1 MATFNGM
8 EIFCALTSILFFM
21 LLNWMANTHLS
32 SSGLMGLVFGVGLV
46 ALGENRDAT
55 SWPRR
60 DFRFIAIS
68 TTPLFQADVLPASI
82 QGGDSRLLQGF
93 DRVATMR
100 ECRRYALLTG
110 LVALLPASPWAA
122 AAQERGIC
130 AERLDCRT
138 VPATAV
144 WPISRAAICLA
155 TRGQTQ
161 VRVHG
166 MVAIDRRQE

>member
-93 DRVATMR
+93 DRVAPMR
-100 ECRRYALLTG
+100 ECRYALLTG
-110 LVALLPASPWAA
+110 LVALLPASPWDSPPRKSAA
-122 AAQERGIC
+122 SVLNAST
-130 AERLDCRT
+130 AERSQR
-138 VPATAV
+138 PPSGQYQEPQFV
-144 WPISRAAICLA
+144 WQHEAKRKSAF
-155 TRGQTQ
+155 TGWF
-161 VRVHG
+161 
-166 MVAIDRRQE
+166 AIDRRQE